1 MTATNTLV
9 QTQETIAKPASLLPL
24 APSIPRGTRLGLNVQ
39 DQLAGNSV
47 TVDSLD
53 IKDSNWIAVYD
64 DRDGQPGYIMG
75 AKRVR
80 AGDTSAKIDLL
91 RPTVQGQKYYV
102 GILNDDGSEDF
113 NRQTD
118 LPPLSPDKVVIVY
131 FGAL

>member
-1 MTATNTLV
+1 
-9 QTQETIAKPASLLPL
+9 
-24 APSIPRGTRLGLNVQ
+24 
-39 DQLAGNSV
+39 
-47 TVDSLD
+47 
-53 IKDSNWIAVYD
+53 
-64 DRDGQPGYIMG
+64 MG